1 MPELRKD
8 PITGRWVVVSTE
20 RQKRPNDFVL
30 HRQTVIGREHCPFCP
45 GHESMTPP
53 EVLAYRQNGT
63 APNAAGWDLRVVPN
77 KFPALR
83 VEGVLDR
90 QGEGMYDRMS
100 GIGAHEVV
108 IETTD
113 HDKTFATM
121 SEAEIARVLWAF
133 RDRVH
138 DLKNDFRFR
147 YILLFKNH
155 GAGAGATLEHGHSQL
170 IALPIVPNF
179 VREELDGAKRHF
191 EDKERCVFCDIIR
204 QETEAGRRVILEN
217 SEIVAIA
224 PYASRVPFETWLL
237 PRGHASRYEDAP
249 RHVIESLAAMLKS
262 LVSRLDRALEKPPY
276 NLIVHSAPL
285 SSGNEDTGAYFHWH
299 VEVMPRISR
308 VAGFEWGSGFYINP
322 TAPEEAAEVLRAA
335 RS

>member
-8 PITGRWVVVSTE
+8 PVTERWVVVSTE
-20 RQKRPNDFVL
+20 RQKRPNDFIM
-30 HRQTVIGREHCPFCP
+30 HRADAIGREHCPFCP
-45 GHESMTPP
+45 GHEGMTPP
-53 EVLAYRQNGT
+53 EVLAYRQNGSG
-63 APNAAGWDLRVVPN
+63 PNAPGWDLRVVPN

-83 VEGVLDR
+83 VEGTLDR
-90 QGEGMYDRMS
+90 EGEGMFDRMT

-121 SEAEIARVLWAF
+121 GEAEIARVLWAF

-138 DLKNDFRFR
+138 DLKNDIRFR

-179 VREELDGAKRHF
+179 VREELDGARRHF
-191 EDKERCVFCDIIR
+191 QDKERCVFCDIIK
-204 QETEAGRRVILEN
+204 QETAAARRVIHEN
-217 SEIVAIA
+217 SHVVALS
-224 PYASRVPFETWLL
+224 PYAPRVPFETWVL
-237 PRGHASRYEDAP
+237 PRSHASRYEDAP
-249 RHVIESLAAMLKS
+249 RHVIDGLASMLKY
-262 LVSRLDRALEKPPY
+262 LVARVDRALEKPPF
-276 NLIVHSAPL
+276 NLIVHTAPL
-285 SSGNEDTGAYFHWH
+285 REDVSSYFHWH
-299 VEVMPRISR
+299 VELMPRISR

-322 TAPEEAAEVLRAA
+322 TSPEEATEVLRAV
-335 RS
+335 RL